1 MDPAIKKAVLRK
13 MTYGLWVLS
22 ADAAGE
28 REASTVTWVS
38 QASFAPPLVTVGIR
52 VGSHLHDVVEKAGA
66 FAMHLIAAGRKD
78 LADAFIKET
87 TFTADTIGGL
97 KYAPGPVTS
106 APILEGF
113 PCWFEARVVERVT
126 KGDHTIFV
134 GEIVGAS
141 MTDPG
146 AAPLVL
152 ATTGMT
158 YGG

>member
-1 MDPAIKKAVLRK
+1 MDPALKKAVMRK
-13 MTYGLWVLS
+13 MTYGVWVIS

-38 QASFAPPLVTVGIR
+38 QMSFTPPLVVVGIR
-52 VGSHLHDVVEKAGA
+52 AGSHLHAVVEKAGA
-66 FAMHLIAAGRKD
+66 FAMHLVAAGQKD
-78 LADAFIKET
+78 VAEAFIKET
-87 TFTADTIGGL
+87 KVTADTIGGRN
-97 KYAPGPVTS
+97 YSAGPATR

-134 GEIVGAS
+134 GEVVEAS
-141 MTDPG
+141 MTDKD

-152 ATTGMT
+152 ASTGLH

>member
-13 MTYGLWVLS
+13 MTYGVWVIA
-22 ADAAGE
+22 ADAAGD

-38 QASFAPPLVTVGIR
+38 QMSFTPPLIAVGVR
-52 VGSHLHDVVEKAGA
+52 VGSHLHAVLEKAGA
-66 FAMHLIAAGRKD
+66 FAMHLVAAGQKD
-78 LADAFIKET
+78 VAEAFIKET
-87 TFTADTIGGL
+87 KVTADTIGGR
-97 KYAPGPVTS
+97 KYGAGPVTK

-134 GEIVGAS
+134 GEVVEAS
-141 MTDPG
+141 MKDKDAT
-146 AAPLVL
+146 PLVL
-152 ATTGMT
+152 ASTGLN